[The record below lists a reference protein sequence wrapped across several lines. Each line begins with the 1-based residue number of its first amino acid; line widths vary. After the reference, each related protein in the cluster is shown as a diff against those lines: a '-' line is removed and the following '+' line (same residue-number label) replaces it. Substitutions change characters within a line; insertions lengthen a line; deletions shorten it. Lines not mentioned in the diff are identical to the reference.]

1 MRKLFI
7 TLCAVAFAGVA
18 GNAAAVEGDFE
29 LSGHVNTG
37 WGYQSYNSKASA
49 LILGNT
55 GSAHGVLGDLGNNHG
70 VGAKIESIIAFL
82 DEAEIDATKSFGE
95 NVRARVDL
103 AFGRGASASFGGTTA
118 GAFGSAVNLEQGYA
132 TVNIPV
138 GNGMEFLLG
147 RFDLPIGF
155 ESLER
160 GENTLFSFSSIR
172 RELLPA
178 RGTGLK
184 FYYPF
189 SDMVDL
195 HFYLVNNLRD
205 AVGAAAPAG
214 AAGTDNHWPS
224 FGTRVGFSWG
234 DWGRRSTIG
243 VSLAAGPETLTTGGA
258 GAAPA
263 GKLGNL
269 TYLGDFDWNVWV
281 SEYFAIGGEGI
292 YRNDNANS
300 GATDGRYFGGSLALN
315 YVFSDVWDGTFRYT
329 FVQDKAGIGTS
340 AFPNGAAGT
349 TSLLNSGTSAGAT
362 STGKTSSHELALGG
376 QYHIADGAKLQIE
389 ARYDMV
395 KNSTAAAGTGGVYG
409 GAMAFLYNF

>member
-1 MRKLFI
+1 MRKSLIALFV
-7 TLCAVAFAGVA
+7 LALAGFA

-37 WGYQSYNSKASA
+37 FGYQAQNSKASSGLMGA
-49 LILGNT
+49 S
-55 GSAHGVLGDLGNNHG
+55 GSFHGALGDLGTNHG
-70 VGAKIESIIAFL
+70 RGAKIEQIIAFV
-82 DEAEIDATKSFGE
+82 DEAELDATKSFGE
-95 NVRARVDL
+95 NVRARADF
-103 AFGRGASASFGGTTA
+103 AYGRAASGSNAA
-118 GAFGSAVNLEQGYA
+118 IGAFQLEQAYA

-160 GENTLFSFSSIR
+160 NENTLFSNSSIR
-172 RELLPA
+172 RELLPD

-195 HFYLVNNLRD
+195 HFYIVNNLHD
-205 AVGAAAPAG
+205 SIGTAAG
-214 AAGTDNHWPS
+214 AALSDNHWPS
-224 FGTRVGFSWG
+224 FGSRLGFSWG

-243 VSLAAGPETLTTGGA
+243 VSLAAGMESAQGIA
-258 GAAPA
+258 A

-269 TYLGDFDWNVWV
+269 SYLGDVDWNVWV
-281 SEYFAIGGEGI
+281 SEFFAIGGEGI
-292 YRNDNANS
+292 YRMDNANS
-300 GATDGRYFGGSLALN
+300 GQTDGTYFGGTLALN
-315 YVFSDVWDGTFRYT
+315 YVFSDVWDGTLRYT
-329 FVQDKAGIGTS
+329 FAMDKAGIGAT
-340 AFPNGAAGT
+340 AFPNGAATG
-349 TSLLNSGTSAGAT
+349 TSLLNASAVLAI
-362 STGKTSSHELALGG
+362 SSAAKTTVHEVALGG

-389 ARYDMV
+389 GRYDMV
-395 KNSTAAAGTGGVYG
+395 KNATAGAGTGGVYG

>member
-1 MRKLFI
+1 MRKLLIALFA
-7 TLCAVAFAGVA
+7 LAFAGFA

-37 WGYQSYNSKASA
+37 WGYQAQNSKASSG
-49 LILGNT
+49 LVGFS
-55 GSAHGVLGDLGNNHG
+55 GSSHGVIGDLGTNHG
-70 VGAKIESIIAFL
+70 RGTKVEQIIAFV
-82 DEAEIDATKSFGE
+82 DEAELDATKSFGE

-103 AFGRGASASFGGTTA
+103 AYGRAFSGSSAA
-118 GAFGSAVNLEQGYA
+118 IGAFNLEQAYA

-160 GENTLFSFSSIR
+160 NENTLFSNSSIR
-172 RELLPA
+172 RDLLPA

-195 HFYLVNNLRD
+195 HFYVVNNLRD
-205 AVGAAAPAG
+205 TIGGAVGTAAAPV
-214 AAGTDNHWPS
+214 AASDNHWPS
-224 FGTRVGFSWG
+224 FGTRLGFSWG

-243 VSLAAGPETLTTGGA
+243 VSLAAGMESAQGTA
-258 GAAPA
+258 A

-269 TYLGDFDWNVWV
+269 SYLGDVDWNVWV
-281 SEYFAIGGEGI
+281 SEFFAIGGEGI
-292 YRNDNANS
+292 YRNDNANA
-300 GATDGRYFGGSLALN
+300 GQVDGRYFGGTLALN
-315 YVFSDVWDGTFRYT
+315 YVFSDVWDGTLRYT
-329 FVQDKAGIGTS
+329 FAMDKAGIGIT
-340 AFPNGAAGT
+340 AFPNGAATG
-349 TSLLNSGTSAGAT
+349 TSLLNASAVAAI
-362 STGKTSSHELALGG
+362 SSVAKTTVHEVALGG

-389 ARYDMV
+389 GRYDMV
-395 KNSTAAAGTGGVYG
+395 KNATAGAGTGGVYG